1 MTRFCFFTAV
11 LIAIFMSPAN
21 TETPELSGWELIW
34 SDEFGGSKLD
44 LSKWTYDVDCWGGGN
59 NERQCYT
66 DKEQNVKL
74 EDGFLKITA
83 LKKYNKL
90 KSFFLLYFVPKYPI
104 PRVPTILNKPIND
117 KIIVAD
123 QPPKPLSCIYPG
135 TCVPTNVI

>member
-66 DKEQNVKL
+66 NKEQNVKL

-83 LKKYNKL
+83 LKKRAEGPA
-90 KSFFLLYFVPKYPI
+90 VPQLARVGYI
-104 PRVPTILNKPIND
+104 PNPTSSK
-117 KIIVAD
+117 
-123 QPPKPLSCIYPG
+123 
-135 TCVPTNVI
+135 TF